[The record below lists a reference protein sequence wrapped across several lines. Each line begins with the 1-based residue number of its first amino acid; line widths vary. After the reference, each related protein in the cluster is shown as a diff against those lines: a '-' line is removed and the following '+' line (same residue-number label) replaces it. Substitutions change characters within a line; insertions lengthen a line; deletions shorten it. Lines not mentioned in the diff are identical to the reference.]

1 MNDLISRFSRIVFD
15 AEGGGGGAPAGPA
28 PAAGAAPGA
37 ASGAPSASPPAAG
50 APSSPAAP
58 SPSAAPSPAGEPAA
72 GAAPPAPAA
81 SIYRPEGLPDHML
94 GKSDSETID
103 NMKKALD
110 GYRARDAEQK
120 IPEDPKAYAEFAGEI
135 PEAIKPHIEKLT
147 GDPLYD
153 RVASTAAKLKLSVP
167 QYQGLVMEMMSASAE
182 MGILEPPI
190 NEAAEKAA
198 LVPESARHLPETEQ
212 RAARE
217 KRMTENFAYIDQ
229 MVTLGRDKGGL
240 SQEAGDYA
248 KAMLGDTA
256 RGHEF
261 IEFLRNQGGGGHK
274 GPAMDLNGSAGS
286 PDPKAEISRRAAL
299 PENTWGDI
307 KFDQKSYDQLQA
319 DRRKVYGDG

>member
-1 MNDLISRFSRIVFD
+1 MTRIFGRFSRMVFN
-15 AEGGGGGAPAGPA
+15 AEGGGGAGGGGAGAPAGGTAAPA
-28 PAAGAAPGA
+28 PAASSPAAP
-37 ASGAPSASPPAAG
+37 S
-50 APSSPAAP
+50 PSSGAAP

-72 GAAPPAPAA
+72 GAANPAPAA
-81 SIYRPEGLPDHML
+81 SVYRPEGLPDHML
-94 GKSDSETID
+94 GTSDSETID

-120 IPEDPKAYAEFAGEI
+120 IPEDPKAYGEFSGEI

-153 RVASTAAKLKLSVP
+153 RVASAAAKLKLSVP

-182 MGILEPPI
+182 MGILEPPV

-198 LVPESARHLPETEQ
+198 LVPDNARHLPEAEQ

-229 MVTLGRDKGGL
+229 MVRLGRDKGGL
-240 SQEAGDYA
+240 SAEAGDYA

-261 IEFLRNQGGGGHK
+261 IEFLRAQGGGGHK
-274 GPAMDLNGSAGS
+274 GPAMDLNGGS
-286 PDPKAEISRRAAL
+286 GAADPKAEISRRAAL
-299 PENTWGDI
+299 PENTWGDP

-319 DRRKVYGDG
+319 DRRKVYGD

>member
-1 MNDLISRFSRIVFD
+1 MKILNAWMNGPVFD
-15 AEGGGGGAPAGPA
+15 AEGGGGGGAAAAAA
-28 PAAGAAPGA
+28 PAAATPA
-37 ASGAPSASPPAAG
+37 ASSPAAA
-50 APSSPAAP
+50 APSSAAAP
-58 SPSAAPSPAGEPAA
+58 SPSAAPSPAGDPAA
-72 GAAPPAPAA
+72 GATPPAPAA
-81 SIYRPEGLPDHML
+81 STYRPEGLPDHML

-120 IPEDPKAYAEFAGEI
+120 IPEDPKAYAEFSAEI
-135 PEAIKPHIEKLT
+135 PDAIKPHIEKLT

-217 KRMTENFAYIDQ
+217 KRMTENFAYLDQ
-229 MVTLGRDKGGL
+229 MVALGKDKGGL
-240 SQEAGDYA
+240 SQDAADYA
-248 KAMLGDTA
+248 KGMLGDTA

-261 IEFLRNQGGGGHK
+261 IEFLRSQGGGGHK
-274 GPAMDLNGSAGS
+274 GPAMEFNGGAGRA
-286 PDPKAEISRRAAL
+286 DPKAELARRAAL
-299 PENTWGDI
+299 PENTPGHRL
-307 KFDQKSYDQLQA
+307 FDEASAKQLQA
-319 DRRKVYGDG
+319 DYKKVYGE

>member
-1 MNDLISRFSRIVFD
+1 MRIFNAWLNGPVFD
-15 AEGGGGGAPAGPA
+15 AEGGGGGGA
-28 PAAGAAPGA
+28 PAAAAAPA
-37 ASGAPSASPPAAG
+37 ASSPAAA
-50 APSSPAAP
+50 APSSAAAP
-58 SPSAAPSPAGEPAA
+58 SPSAAPSPAGDPAA
-72 GAAPPAPAA
+72 GATPPAPAA
-81 SIYRPEGLPDHML
+81 STYRPEGLPDHML

-120 IPEDPKAYAEFAGEI
+120 IPEDPKAYAEFSGEI
-135 PEAIKPHIEKLT
+135 PEAIKPHIEKLA

-198 LVPESARHLPETEQ
+198 LVPESAKHLPETEQ

-217 KRMTENFAYIDQ
+217 KRMSENFAYLDQ
-229 MVTLGRDKGGL
+229 MVVLGKDKGGL
-240 SQEAGDYA
+240 SQDAADYA

-261 IEFLRNQGGGGHK
+261 IEFLRSRGGGGHD
-274 GPAMDLNGSAGS
+274 GPAMDMNGGAG
-286 PDPKAEISRRAAL
+286 PADPKADISRRAGL
-299 PENTWGDI
+299 PENTWGDP

-319 DRRKVYGDG
+319 DRRKVYGGA